1 VADDHID
8 QKAGD
13 HSTQIGKVSGSLNI
27 FNTMPKIVIMAI
39 VLITI
44 VLVSGYNIR
53 IFLQE
58 FYELSSVD
66 EVAVAPSNSSLVS
79 APTSTPDTPFPTPS
93 ATSDP
98 SIPTATPSPIPEF
111 AESFESYNSDQDLL
125 KFFWVNNAEK
135 ANEGSLRLAESP
147 HISAGEYGL
156 AFHFNIRN
164 PQSELNYSGIE
175 RVFPPVNLSKYSLLC
190 VWIES
195 DTANQDLDF
204 VIQFG
209 EANPHGEPQ
218 KHIWKKEVWVYKIP
232 LSSTQ
237 SGDLCMSLTKTFF
250 HRVDWS
256 AIENDQID
264 LEMIDYYGFFV
275 EGPQGPGIIYLDN
288 IRVE

>member
-1 VADDHID
+1 MFFKQGRFMGNFIVA
-8 QKAGD
+8 
-13 HSTQIGKVSGSLNI
+13 I
-27 FNTMPKIVIMAI
+27 FVIIAI
-39 VLITI
+39 ALGGYVIYDIWKTRRFTREDGLVILGIIIAVITI
-44 VLVSGYNIR
+44 IVTLP
-53 IFLQE
+53 
-58 FYELSSVD
+58 SSF
-66 EVAVAPSNSSLVS
+66 SL
-79 APTSTPDTPFPTPS
+79 PTSPLKTPFPTPS
-93 ATSDP
+93 IINDP
-98 SIPTATPSPIPEF
+98 SIPTVIPSPIPEL

-125 KFFWVNNAEK
+125 KTFWFNNAEK

-147 HISAGEYGL
+147 HISEGKHGL

-164 PQSELNYSGIE
+164 PQLELNYSGIE
-175 RVFPPVNLSKYSLLC
+175 RVFPPINLSNYSLLC

-195 DTANQDLDF
+195 DTSNQDLDF

-218 KHIWKKEVWVYKIP
+218 KHIWKKEVWRYKIP

-256 AIENDQID
+256 AIENDEID